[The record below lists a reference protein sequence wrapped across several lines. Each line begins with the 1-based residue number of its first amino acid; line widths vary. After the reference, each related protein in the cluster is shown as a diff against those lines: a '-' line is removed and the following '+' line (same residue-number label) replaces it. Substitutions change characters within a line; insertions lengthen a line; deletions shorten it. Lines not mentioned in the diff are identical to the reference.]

1 MRELSGAR
9 ADGAGWADTSDD
21 AFVRKRAE
29 AMEALTKIEI
39 EFARLRDKLYL
50 ERMAE
55 VDKERIGVETG
66 EVLLSEG
73 GNAR

>member
-1 MRELSGAR
+1 MGTGAD
-9 ADGAGWADTSDD
+9 ALWVVADTSDD

-50 ERMAE
+50 ERIAE
-55 VDKERIGVETG
+55 VDKERIGVEKG
-66 EVLLSEG
+66 ESSPSPWI
-73 GNAR
+73 